1 MMHDRIVVLDSQI
14 SILNHGDVTPVA
26 TPLPVMTGEM
36 DIVEEPSSGLY
47 HSPPASIGG
56 TDKLTSSNGVIV
68 LNAIPLRCSP
78 AGLVEECPGI
88 RSLLPCLGLFIAPYG
103 SHGLEILHISFHGAE
118 DHGNPNFGN
127 VQLQGLKISGDPNV
141 PAGQLS
147 FCVDITNVIDPA
159 VAIDMDQR
167 PVVTFP
173 LDSLRPQILNIR
185 DRLNN
190 MLLWARGYGQINR
203 NPPIWEPEWVGCS
216 YILYSVPLKNN
227 VRFSIIWDDESAF
240 FLHAIDFVHLP
251 RGNCGFDFS

>member
-1 MMHDRIVVLDSQI
+1 MDIEGEQSSRLIQPLSPI
-14 SILNHGDVTPVA
+14 SSVITEGSTEKKNVSNNVIILNS
-26 TPLPVMTGEM
+26 M
-36 DIVEEPSSGLY
+36 PS
-47 HSPPASIGG
+47 
-56 TDKLTSSNGVIV
+56 
-68 LNAIPLRCSP
+68 RCSP
-78 AGLVEECPGI
+78 KSLVDECPGI

-118 DHGNPNFGN
+118 EHSNHNSHNFGN

-147 FCVDITNVIDPA
+147 FCIDITNVIDPS
-159 VAIDMDQR
+159 VAIEMDLR

-173 LDSLRPQILNIR
+173 PDSLRPQILNIK

-227 VRFSIIWDDESAF
+227 VRFSIIWDDESAY

-251 RGNCGFDFS
+251 QGNCLVNF